1 MTAAASVLARAR
13 VGLVFA
19 GLVSAVALAQ
29 PSGGADDFAP
39 LPDSQSH
46 QSQKKSS
53 VHSFFSK
60 RLKQAHKA
68 AKKAKADASSAAL
81 SKPDST
87 GAAAPAAASSAA
99 ASTSGSS
106 SAAPSTPGS
115 NAATNAASSGSKPS
129 PQASSQASSSQPP
142 AQVQAVPPGG
152 APAQPERAQ
161 TADEAF
167 NTRVKTLEEQVVDLK
182 EKIFRTKAR
191 LLLLQE
197 TVLGGDLSSGA
208 RAVLFHRN
216 EMGSSFV
223 LESVAYALD
232 GAPIFTKVDVNGD
245 LDKREE
251 LEIFNGRIVPGQH
264 QIAVRMV
271 YRGHGYGIF
280 SYLEGY
286 KFKVQSSYTFNA
298 EAGKVTTVK
307 VRGYEKGGL
316 TTDLK
321 DRPAIGYDTEVT
333 RDSAVQ
339 QATEKASSPPP
350 SEAAPKGQ

>member
-1 MTAAASVLARAR
+1 MKRSTVAALCALALLPLAARAQETKTE
-13 VGLVFA
+13 V
-19 GLVSAVALAQ
+19 
-29 PSGGADDFAP
+29 
-39 LPDSQSH
+39 
-46 QSQKKSS
+46 QK
-53 VHSFFSK
+53 
-60 RLKQAHKA
+60 
-68 AKKAKADASSAAL
+68 
-81 SKPDST
+81 P
-87 GAAAPAAASSAA
+87 GEAAPAADAA
-99 ASTSGSS
+99 AG
-106 SAAPSTPGS
+106 
-115 NAATNAASSGSKPS
+115 KPL
-129 PQASSQASSSQPP
+129 
-142 AQVQAVPPGG
+142 
-152 APAQPERAQ
+152 

-167 NTRVKTLEEQVVDLK
+167 NARVKTLEEQVIDLK

-232 GAPIFTKVDVNGD
+232 GAPIFTKVDVEGD

-264 QIAVRMV
+264 QIAVRLV

-298 EAGKVTTVK
+298 EAAKVTTVK
-307 VRGYEKGGL
+307 IVGFEKGGL
-316 TTDLK
+316 TSDLK
-321 DRPAIGYDTEVT
+321 DRPAVRYDVEVAKDAAMKPQGPQSGAGPDQT
-333 RDSAVQ
+333 
-339 QATEKASSPPP
+339 
-350 SEAAPKGQ
+350 AAPAPPEK

>member
-1 MTAAASVLARAR
+1 MKLACAALCALAMGSGQAFAQQTSTEVQKPGEAAAS
-13 VGLVFA
+13 
-19 GLVSAVALAQ
+19 Q
-29 PSGGADDFAP
+29 KP
-39 LPDSQSH
+39 L
-46 QSQKKSS
+46 
-53 VHSFFSK
+53 
-60 RLKQAHKA
+60 
-68 AKKAKADASSAAL
+68 
-81 SKPDST
+81 
-87 GAAAPAAASSAA
+87 
-99 ASTSGSS
+99 
-106 SAAPSTPGS
+106 
-115 NAATNAASSGSKPS
+115 
-129 PQASSQASSSQPP
+129 
-142 AQVQAVPPGG
+142 
-152 APAQPERAQ
+152 

-167 NTRVKTLEEQVVDLK
+167 NARVKTLEEQVVDLK

-251 LEIFNGRIVPGQH
+251 FEIFNGRIVPGQH
-264 QIAVRMV
+264 QIAVRLV

-298 EAGKVTTVK
+298 EGAKVTTVK
-307 VRGYEKGGL
+307 IVGFEKGGL
-316 TTDLK
+316 TSDLK
-321 DRPAIGYDTEVT
+321 DRPSVRYDVEVAK
-333 RDSAVQ
+333 DAAMKQ
-339 QATEKASSPPP
+339 QTPTAPETPGAAPASPP
-350 SEAAPKGQ
+350 SAAPAPSKSAAPAAPAAAGSPKP